1 MDGVGCKSSNSSKA
15 LDQTNTAQQGHRS
28 FEVIATERLMP
39 SIDAN
44 AFAAADAEEEDAAA
58 EDVAAAEDE
67 TAAEDDSSVKDSV
80 AKDVAATSE
89 EDAVA
94 DDYVDDASQQKI
106 FLLKLLMTIM
116 NYSVNLPTILFVL
129 YFTIN
134 RALTLNSLE
143 RQY

>member
-39 SIDAN
+39 AIDAD
-44 AFAAADAEEEDAAA
+44 AFAAAEEEDAAA

-129 YFTIN
+129 YFTIY

>member
-44 AFAAADAEEEDAAA
+44 AFAAADEEDAAA

>member
-1 MDGVGCKSSNSSKA
+1 MDGVGSKSSNSSKA

-39 SIDAN
+39 AIDAD
-44 AFAAADAEEEDAAA
+44 AFAAAAEEEDAAA

-129 YFTIN
+129 YFTIY
-134 RALTLNSLE
+134 RALRLNSLE